1 MGHRSVFGPNAS
13 VLTLVVMIVAQTL
26 GCGSM
31 YSSSNRVLQSIMITP
46 ANADAQNFTMG
57 QVQFTATGTFSQP
70 PSPATIPFQPPY
82 TGTWS
87 SSNLKIATVSQSGLA
102 QCMAGGAGQVTISAI
117 VSSNSATGGGQMSTA
132 VTGKA
137 TLTCP

>member
-1 MGHRSVFGPNAS
+1 MSRRSDFVLSAS
-13 VLTLVVMIVAQTL
+13 VLTLVVVIAGQGL

-82 TGTWS
+82 TGTWA